1 MANELRAASGLNF
14 GAFQAAHSKPG
25 AWLKPASVP
34 TLQGF
39 GGRKTPNKVSI
50 HAGWRGFAGAT
61 TCGRWHQQSG
71 RRLMQYPMAV
81 KADDQSLGEGTGP
94 NSRTPHTPIDTPAP
108 VVVLDQNDWPIC
120 SGNGGGF
127 DQTTHLNP
135 KTKSRGNFSPTNRL
149 QISRG
154 CRASALPRLR
164 MRFRA
169 PI

>member
-81 KADDQSLGEGTGP
+81 KAEEQSPKEAARP
-94 NSRTPHTPIDTPAP
+94 RRQRAASSDPHAA
-108 VVVLDQNDWPIC
+108 
-120 SGNGGGF
+120 GGGY
-127 DQTTHLNP
+127 L
-135 KTKSRGNFSPTNRL
+135 L
-149 QISRG
+149 QPMAGLIR
-154 CRASALPRLR
+154 
-164 MRFRA
+164 
-169 PI
+169 